1 MNLHRF
7 SCHTTIL
14 SRLAATRMMLVVIAI
29 IAVLYP
35 CPVASFL
42 TTTPLRQRHVASH
55 PWSRIAFSSP
65 TSTSTSSS
73 TDTDTDTDT
82 ETATINTKIPDTSP
96 LPPHTF
102 AGMVEAG
109 LQERFGEDDCARI
122 IESWRLLERDY
133 EHREFVGNSDNSESE
148 INPAESNCHQHC
160 HSYVPGLKAVEF
172 WDTTAD
178 EQQDVWAKKLS
189 KQYKALKKEFTQ
201 VTADMEQLTEKGNN
215 IWAGAL
221 TEDASSYGVGWKTL
235 VLMNRG
241 QWDPVNVNLFP
252 VTAKAVRDSGIPAME
267 VFFASMQPNTSIQM
281 HTDFTNFVLTS
292 HLALD
297 IPYSGENKCRLTVG
311 DQTREWING
320 QVMLFDT
327 SILHDAVNESDKTRY
342 ILMFRVW
349 HPDLTQT
356 ERDALQFTY
365 DCLELP
371 GLVSP
376 DPGERLEAEEML
388 KVQRAF
394 PEIKKGSSVVQGF
407 GGGGAAA
414 KTSKRKPKK

>member
-1 MNLHRF
+1 M
-7 SCHTTIL
+7 
-14 SRLAATRMMLVVIAI
+14 LAVTVLIVM
-29 IAVLYP
+29 LYP
-35 CPVASFL
+35 GPVASFL
-42 TTTPLRQRHVASH
+42 AQTPLRRHAYAAS
-55 PWSRIAFSSP
+55 PRSRIA
-65 TSTSTSSS
+65 SS
-73 TDTDTDTDT
+73 TDT
-82 ETATINTKIPDTSP
+82 TINTRIPETSP

-109 LQERFGEDDCARI
+109 LQERFGNDSARI

-133 EHREFVGNSDNSESE
+133 EHREFVGNNGSD
-148 INPAESNCHQHC
+148 PAESNCHQQC

-172 WDTTAD
+172 WDSTAD
-178 EQQDVWAKKLS
+178 PQQDVWAKKLA

-201 VTADMEQLTEKGNN
+201 VTADMEQLMNKGNN

-241 QWDPVNVNLFP
+241 RWDPVNVNLFP

-267 VFFASMQPNTSIQM
+267 VFFASMQPHTSIQL
-281 HTDFTNFVLTS
+281 HSDFTNFVLTS

-297 IPYSGENKCRLTVG
+297 IPYSGENQCRLTVG

-371 GLVSP
+371 SLVDP
-376 DPGERLEAEEML
+376 DPAERLEAEEML

-394 PEIKKGSSVVQGF
+394 PEIKKGNSVVQGF
-407 GGGGAAA
+407 GGGAAA
-414 KTSKRKPKK
+414 KTSKRKSKK

>member
-1 MNLHRF
+1 M
-7 SCHTTIL
+7 SCHTTM
-14 SRLAATRMMLVVIAI
+14 LAALPANRMMLVATI
-29 IAVLYP
+29 IVAVLYP
-35 CPVASFL
+35 SPVASFL
-42 TTTPLRQRHVASH
+42 TTTPLRQRHVAS

-65 TSTSTSSS
+65 TSTTESTTS
-73 TDTDTDTDT
+73 
-82 ETATINTKIPDTSP
+82 INTQIPETSP

-109 LQERFGEDDCARI
+109 LQERFGSDGARI

-133 EHREFVGNSDNSESE
+133 EHREFVGGNDNSELD
-148 INPAESNCHQHC
+148 PTESNCHQQC
-160 HSYVPGLKAVEF
+160 HSYVPGLKALEF
-172 WDTTAD
+172 WDTTA
-178 EQQDVWAKKLS
+178 EAQQDVWAKKLA

-215 IWAGAL
+215 VWAGAL

-241 QWDPVNVNLFP
+241 RWDPVNVNLFP

-281 HTDFTNFVLTS
+281 HSDFTNFVLTS

-320 QVMLFDT
+320 QVTLFDT

-349 HPDLTQT
+349 HPDLTPT

-376 DPGERLEAEEML
+376 DADERLEAEEML

-394 PEIKKGSSVVQGF
+394 PEIKKGSNVVQGF
-407 GGGGAAA
+407 GGSSGGAS
-414 KTSKRKPKK
+414 KTSKRKTKK

>member
-1 MNLHRF
+1 MSLHRF
-7 SCHTTIL
+7 SCHTTIRTTL
-14 SRLAATRMMLVVIAI
+14 PVTRMMLVVSAI
-29 IAVLYP
+29 IAVLCP
-35 CPVASFL
+35 GPVASFL
-42 TTTPLRQRHVASH
+42 TTTPLRQRHVASTT
-55 PWSRIAFSSP
+55 WSRIAFSSP
-65 TSTSTSSS
+65 TSTSTSTSTS
-73 TDTDTDTDT
+73 ATDTSTN
-82 ETATINTKIPDTSP
+82 INTHIPETSP

-109 LQERFGEDDCARI
+109 LQERFGSDCARI
-122 IESWRLLERDY
+122 IESWRLLESDY
-133 EHREFVGNSDNSESE
+133 EHREFVGTNSEL
-148 INPAESNCHQHC
+148 NAAAAESSNCHQQC

-178 EQQDVWAKKLS
+178 AQQDVWAKKLS
-189 KQYKALKKEFTQ
+189 KQYKALKREFTQ

-221 TEDASSYGVGWKTL
+221 TEDASSYGVGWTTL

-252 VTAKAVRDSGIPAME
+252 VTAKAVRDSGIPAVE
-267 VFFASMQPNTSIQM
+267 VFFASMQPHTSIQM
-281 HTDFTNFVLTS
+281 HTDNTNFVLTS

-297 IPYSGENKCRLTVG
+297 IPYSGENQCRLTVG

-376 DPGERLEAEEML
+376 DAGERLEAEEML

-394 PEIKKGSSVVQGF
+394 PEIKKGSSAVQGF
-407 GGGGAAA
+407 GAGGGGGVSAA
-414 KTSKRKPKK
+414 KASKRKPKK